1 MEPDFAGWATKADIL
16 CADGRTIE
24 DGAFAHQDGARLPLV
39 WQHKHDGL
47 DNQLGTAVLT
57 HVQGGMRVE
66 AHFNSTPA
74 GKKAK
79 QLVDSGEVSML
90 SIFAD
95 GLVEVGNRVKHG
107 DIQEVSLVRL
117 GANRG
122 ALIDNTYLKHGDGYV
137 VDETEAIITT
147 GLALEHSNKENN
159 VADGDNNQNN
169 TSPTTEEVW
178 NSMTEEQQQLAGAL
192 VAKAAAE
199 AKGGDS
205 GASGDV
211 TNADGTVTHA
221 DGSIT
226 QTDGTI
232 KHADGRHLNADGTP
246 VAPANNLE
254 HGKAGGNVSNV
265 FDQTNNNGGDAKTGG
280 ELRHI
285 LTKDQVRT
293 IMHDAY
299 TKYDGSVKKSVLAHA
314 DEYGIGNIELLFP
327 DAKAI
332 FDSPQ
337 FVKRRT
343 EWVSIVMNGVNS
355 TPFSRVKTLFADIT
369 HDEARAK
376 GYIKGNVKKEEFFSL
391 SKRVTTPQTV
401 YKKQKLDRD
410 DILDAADIDIVAW
423 LKAEMRLMLEEEVAR
438 AILIGDGREV
448 DDDDKIKDPA
458 SNADG
463 AGIRSIAHDHEFYA
477 PVVELPSN
485 ISGQDA
491 GEYIVRAFDDYRG
504 SGNPTLFVNRGF
516 YNDLLLAKDK
526 VNRRLYATGTEL
538 ASALGVDKVVPVDV
552 MESTDEVVGIIV
564 NLRDYNVGTDRG
576 GQTTMFEDF
585 DIDLN
590 QQKYLY
596 ETRLSGGLVRWRSAI
611 VIKRGSGTLVNWDNS
626 FVPTFV
632 PATGVVTIPNKTGV
646 VYKNADTGATL
657 SSGPQAAIA
666 AGTTIEVEAAAATG
680 YTLPYNLDTDWEF
693 TRPSA

>member
-1 MEPDFAGWATKADIL
+1 MEPDFTGWATKADIL
-16 CADGRTIE
+16 CSDGRTIE
-24 DGAFAHQDGARLPLV
+24 DGAFAHQDKSRVSLV
-39 WQHKHDGL
+39 WQHNYDGL
-47 DNQLGTAVLT
+47 DNQLGTAVLK

-66 AHFNSTPA
+66 GYFNHTPA
-74 GKKAK
+74 GRKAK
-79 QLVDSGEVSML
+79 ELVDSGEVNML

-107 DIQEVSLVRL
+107 DIQEVSLVKL

-147 GLALEHSNKENN
+147 GLALEHANKETN
-159 VADGDNNQNN
+159 VADNDNKGPSTQ
-169 TSPTTEEVW
+169 EVW
-178 NSMTEEQQQLAGAL
+178 DSMSEEQQQLASAL
-192 VAKAAAE
+192 VAKAAEE
-199 AKGGDS
+199 AQSGGDNNDAGNGDNGSGAGGDNNVQHSDKNDDANKGAGDNLQHGKGG
-205 GASGDV
+205 
-211 TNADGTVTHA
+211 
-221 DGSIT
+221 
-226 QTDGTI
+226 Q
-232 KHADGRHLNADGTP
+232 
-246 VAPANNLE
+246 
-254 HGKAGGNVSNV
+254 NVSNV
-265 FDQTNNNGGDAKTGG
+265 FDQSNTGGDATKTGG

-285 LTKDQVRT
+285 LTKDKVRT

-314 DEYGIGNIELLFP
+314 EEYGIGNIEMLFP
-327 DAKAI
+327 DAKAV

-343 EWVSIVMNGVNS
+343 EWVAIVMNGVNS

-448 DDDDKIKDPA
+448 DDEDKIKDPA

-526 VNRRLYATGTEL
+526 VNRRLYSTGAEL

-552 MESTDEVVGIIV
+552 MEATDDVVGIIV

-611 VIKRGSGTLVNWDNS
+611 VIKRGSGTLIQWDNTY
-626 FVPTFV
+626 VPTFN
-632 PATGVVTIPNKTGV
+632 ASTGVVTIPNKTGV
-646 VYKNADTGATL
+646 TYRNADTGVALTP
-657 SSGPQAAIA
+657 GAQNAIA
-666 AGTTIEVEAAAATG
+666 AGTTVEVEVEANSG

>member
-1 MEPDFAGWATKADIL
+1 MEPDFSGWATKADIL
-16 CADGRTIE
+16 CSDGRTIE
-24 DGAFAHQDGARLPLV
+24 DGAFKHQHENTVPLV
-39 WQHKHDGL
+39 WQHNHNGL
-47 DNQLGTAVLT
+47 DNQLGHATLT
-57 HVQGGMRVE
+57 HESGGMRVKGF
-66 AHFNSTPA
+66 FNHTPA
-74 GKKAK
+74 GRKAK

-95 GLVEVGNRVKHG
+95 GLVEVGNRVQHG

-122 ALIDNTYLKHGDGYV
+122 ALIDNVYLKHGDGYE
-137 VDETEAIITT
+137 VDHTEAVITT

-159 VADGDNNQNN
+159 VADDNKGPSTQ
-169 TSPTTEEVW
+169 EVW
-178 NSMTEEQQQLAGAL
+178 DSMTEEQQQLAGAL
-192 VAKAAAE
+192 VAKAAEE
-199 AKGGDS
+199 AASNDD
-205 GASGDV
+205 GAAADV

-246 VAPANNLE
+246 VAPANNIQ
-254 HGKAGGNVSNV
+254 HGKDGQNVSNV
-265 FDQTNNNGGDAKTGG
+265 FDQSNNGGDTKTGG

-285 LTKDQVRT
+285 LTRDQVKT
-293 IMHDAY
+293 IFTDAFQ
-299 TKYDGSVKKSVLAHA
+299 KYNGSVKASILAHA

-327 DAKAI
+327 DAKAV

-343 EWVSIVMNGVNS
+343 EWVSVVMNGVNS

-376 GYIKGNVKKEEFFSL
+376 GYIKGNVKKEEFFGL
-391 SKRVTTPQTV
+391 TKRVTGPQTV

-410 DILDAADIDIVAW
+410 DILDATEIDVVAW

-448 DDDDKIKDPA
+448 DDPDKIKDPA

-463 AGIRSIAHDHEFYA
+463 VGIRSIAHDHEFYA
-477 PVVELPSN
+477 PVVNLPSN

-491 GEYIVRAFDDYRG
+491 GEYIVRAFDEYEG

-526 VNRRLYATGTEL
+526 VNRRLYSNPSEL
-538 ASALGVDKVVPVDV
+538 ASALGVDKVVPVAV
-552 MESTDEVVGIIV
+552 MSATDEVVGIIV

-596 ETRLSGGLVRWRSAI
+596 ETRLSGGLVKWKAAI
-611 VIKRGSGTLVNWDNS
+611 VIKRGAGSLIAWDNT

-632 PATGVVTIPNKTGV
+632 PATGVVTIPNKAGV
-646 VYKNADTGATL
+646 TYRNADTGVAL
-657 SSGPQAAIA
+657 SSGAQTAIA
-666 AGTTIEVEAAAATG
+666 AGTTIEVEVEANTG

>member
-1 MEPDFAGWATKADIL
+1 MEPDFSGWATKADIL
-16 CADGRTIE
+16 CSDGRTIE
-24 DGAFAHQDGARLPLV
+24 DGAFAHQDSARVPLV
-39 WQHKHDGL
+39 WQHNHDGL
-47 DNQLGTAVLT
+47 DNQLGHAVLT
-57 HVQGGMRVE
+57 HKQGGMRVNGF
-66 AHFNSTPA
+66 FNDTPA
-74 GKKAK
+74 GRAAK
-79 QLVDSGEVSML
+79 ELVKSGEISML

-122 ALIDNTYLKHGDGYV
+122 ALIDNTYLKHGDGFV

-147 GLALEHSNKENN
+147 GLALEHVNKENN
-159 VADGDNNQNN
+159 VADENKTG
-169 TSPTTEEVW
+169 PTTEEVW

-192 VAKAAAE
+192 VAKAAEEALAE
-199 AKGGDS
+199 AN
-205 GASGDV
+205 ADV
-211 TNADGTVTHA
+211 VNADGTVTHA

-232 KHADGRHLNADGTP
+232 KHADGRHTNADGTP
-246 VAPANNLE
+246 VAPADNIQ
-254 HGKAGGNVSNV
+254 HGKGGGNVSNV
-265 FDQTNNNGGDAKTGG
+265 FDQTNNGGDTKTGG

-285 LTKDQVRT
+285 LTPEQVRT
-293 IMHDAY
+293 IFKDAY
-299 TKYDGSVKKSVLAHA
+299 TTYDGSVKKSVLAHA
-314 DEYGIGNIELLFP
+314 EEYGIGNIEYLFP
-327 DAKAI
+327 DAKAV

-343 EWVSIVMNGVNS
+343 EWVSVVMNGVNS

-369 HDEARAK
+369 LEEARAK

-410 DILDAADIDIVAW
+410 DILDATEIDVVAW

-448 DDDDKIKDPA
+448 DDPDKIKDPA

-491 GEYIVRAFDDYRG
+491 GEYIVRAFDEYRG
-504 SGNPTLFVNRGF
+504 SGNPSLFVNRGF

-526 VNRRLYATGTEL
+526 VNRRLYANASEL
-538 ASALGVDKVVPVDV
+538 ASALGVSQVVPVDV
-552 MESTDEVVGIIV
+552 MAPTDEIVGTIV

-611 VIKRGSGTLVNWDNS
+611 VIKRGAGILIAWDNT
-626 FVPTFV
+626 FVPSFV

-646 VYKNADTGATL
+646 TYRNADTGVALTP
-657 SSGPQAAIA
+657 GAQDAIA
-666 AGTTIEVEAAAATG
+666 AGTTVEIEVEANNG

>member
-1 MEPDFAGWATKADIL
+1 MEPDFTGWATKADIL
-16 CADGRTIE
+16 CSDGRTIE
-24 DGAFAHQDGARLPLV
+24 DGAFAHQDKSRVSLV
-39 WQHKHDGL
+39 WQHNHDGL

-66 AHFNSTPA
+66 GYFNHTPA
-74 GKKAK
+74 GRKAK
-79 QLVDSGEVSML
+79 ELVDAGEVSML

-107 DIQEVSLVRL
+107 DIQEVSLVKL

-122 ALIDNTYLKHGDGYV
+122 ALIDNTYLKHGDGYL

-159 VADGDNNQNN
+159 VADGDNNQNQGL
-169 TSPTTEEVW
+169 TTQQVW
-178 NSMTEEQQQLAGAL
+178 DSMTEEQQQLASGL
-192 VAKAAAE
+192 VAQAAQEAAASSN
-199 AKGGDS
+199 DS
-205 GASGDV
+205 DANSGAGGASGD
-211 TNADGTVTHA
+211 
-221 DGSIT
+221 S
-226 QTDGTI
+226 
-232 KHADGRHLNADGTP
+232 
-246 VAPANNLE
+246 VAHSDNDSDANSGAGDNLQ
-254 HGKAGGNVSNV
+254 HGKDGQNVSNV
-265 FDQTNNNGGDAKTGG
+265 FDQSGNNGGDTKTGG

-314 DEYGIGNIELLFP
+314 DEYGIGNIEMLFP
-327 DAKAI
+327 DAKAV

-343 EWVSIVMNGVNS
+343 EWVAIVMNGVNS

-448 DDDDKIKDPA
+448 DDEDKIKDPA
-458 SNADG
+458 SMSDG

-526 VNRRLYATGTEL
+526 VNRRLYSTGAEL

-552 MESTDEVVGIIV
+552 MEATDSVVGIIV

-611 VIKRGSGTLVNWDNS
+611 IIKRGSGTLVNWDNT
-626 FVPTFV
+626 FVPAFV

-646 VYKNADTGATL
+646 VYRNADTGVVLTPGAQ
-657 SSGPQAAIA
+657 SAIA
-666 AGTTIEVEAAAATG
+666 AGATIEVEVVAANG

-693 TRPSA
+693 SRPSA

>member
-1 MEPDFAGWATKADIL
+1 MEPDFTGWATKADIL
-16 CADGRTIE
+16 CSDGRTIE
-24 DGAFAHQDGARLPLV
+24 DGAFAHQDKSRVSLV
-39 WQHKHDGL
+39 WQHNHDGL

-66 AHFNSTPA
+66 GYFNHTPA
-74 GKKAK
+74 GRKAK
-79 QLVDSGEVSML
+79 ELVESGEVSML

-107 DIQEVSLVRL
+107 DIQEVSLVKL

-147 GLALEHSNKENN
+147 GLALEHANKETN
-159 VADGDNNQNN
+159 VADNDNKGPSTQ
-169 TSPTTEEVW
+169 EVW
-178 NSMTEEQQQLAGAL
+178 DSMSEEQQQLASAL
-192 VAKAAAE
+192 VAKAAEE
-199 AKGGDS
+199 AKSGEDNNDAGNGDNDS
-205 GASGDV
+205 GAGGDNNV
-211 TNADGTVTHA
+211 QHSDKND
-221 DGSIT
+221 D
-226 QTDGTI
+226 
-232 KHADGRHLNADGTP
+232 
-246 VAPANNLE
+246 ANKGAGDNLQ
-254 HGKAGGNVSNV
+254 HGKDGQNVSNV
-265 FDQTNNNGGDAKTGG
+265 FDQSGNNGGDTETGG

-299 TKYDGSVKKSVLAHA
+299 TKYDGSVKKSILAHA
-314 DEYGIGNIELLFP
+314 DDYGIGNIEMLFP
-327 DAKAI
+327 DAKAV

-343 EWVSIVMNGVNS
+343 EWVSVVMNGVNS

-526 VNRRLYATGTEL
+526 VNRRLYSTGAEL

-552 MESTDEVVGIIV
+552 MEPTDEVVGLIV

-611 VIKRGSGTLVNWDNS
+611 VIKRGSGTLIQWDNTY
-626 FVPTFV
+626 VPTFV

-646 VYKNADTGATL
+646 TYRNADTGVALTP
-657 SSGPQAAIA
+657 GAQNAIA
-666 AGTTIEVEAAAATG
+666 AGTAIEIEVEANTG